1 MSIKY
6 NGHDYHFRQSV
17 IDPSGW
23 PIIPGDPPKHA
34 SSIASEGAGSSVL
47 GWAIVYVD
55 DFASVA
61 DDAMPEVAKQAI
73 EKKWQIW
80 TSRRGTDQAD
90 TNLSNNPEDY
100 TDRLRDI
107 AMVSVQELLMDC
119 YYLNTIPAAVS
130 HK

>member
-1 MSIKY
+1 MHSIVLKAIRY
-6 NGHDYHFRQSV
+6 PLMNSYSILTSV
-17 IDPSGW
+17 QEELDLSAPN
-23 PIIPGDPPKHA
+23 KA
-34 SSIASEGAGSSVL
+34 
-47 GWAIVYVD
+47 
-55 DFASVA
+55 
-61 DDAMPEVAKQAI
+61 AMLSLPL

-107 AMVSVQELLMDC
+107 AMVSYRGLLTE
-119 YYLNTIPAAVS
+119 YLGLCNYVSHPFPAAVS

>member
-1 MSIKY
+1 MHSIVLKAIRY
-6 NGHDYHFRQSV
+6 PLMNSY
-17 IDPSGW
+17 
-23 PIIPGDPPKHA
+23 
-34 SSIASEGAGSSVL
+34 SILTFVQEELDLSAPNKA
-47 GWAIVYVD
+47 
-55 DFASVA
+55 
-61 DDAMPEVAKQAI
+61 AMLSLPL

-107 AMVSVQELLMDC
+107 GMVS
-119 YYLNTIPAAVS
+119 YYLGLLTDHYGLYYVSPFPAAVS